1 MSPKPR
7 FGPRRSGL
15 LRGQVLGVSVR
26 RAEQPPRQ
34 LTLTATRRG
43 LLEAIADGHVKWH
56 PSRGWMCAGKSV
68 NALVRD
74 VRGAQWAREWVADGR
89 PQIALTPTGEA
100 AIGREG
106 SETA

>member
-15 LRGQVLGVSVR
+15 LKGQVLGVSVR

-43 LLEAIADGHVKWH
+43 LLEAIAAGKCRWH
-56 PSRGWMCAGKSV
+56 PSRGWMCAGKAV
-68 NALVRD
+68 NADIRDLVA
-74 VRGAQWAREWVADGR
+74 AQWARERVADGR
-89 PQIALTPTGEA
+89 PQIALTSTGEA